1 MIQTTDADG
10 RTMQFLYDPLNR
22 QVEEEWLA
30 PLPPGES
37 PLPPGEG
44 QGEGVVDPVI
54 HTIQTYY
61 DADGETLGVTET
73 DTNNPANCT
82 DYEYTYNADGN
93 VLTSRMAPGG
103 LAQTPQTVDTYTT
116 DTLSTSSP
124 TADWNNGPAAE
135 PYQGYSIAL
144 TAGEVVTVAL
154 VSSAFQ
160 PVAFAQCPAAAP
172 PIGSSTR
179 AGWAAVTPGCYC
191 SPSARARP
199 GRRSGPLPLRR
210 CFWHKRLRSFVISA
224 NWWAQNEGNAVLQGG
239 PSLASR
245 WGGREDRDLFSRNIV
260 CAVRLP

>member
-1 MIQTTDADG
+1 MDGNVIQTTDAG
-10 RTMQFLYDPLNR
+10 QGTTMQFPDDPLNR

-135 PYQGYSIAL
+135 PYQGYSDCADGGRSRDGGL
-144 TAGEVVTVAL
+144 GQFGLPARGLRANARRQRRQL
-154 VSSAFQ
+154 ARQ
-160 PVAFAQCPAAAP
+160 P
-172 PIGSSTR
+172 GR
-179 AGWAAVTPGCYC
+179 AG
-191 SPSARARP
+191 
-199 GRRSGPLPLRR
+199 RR
-210 CFWHKRLRSFVISA
+210 
-224 NWWAQNEGNAVLQGG
+224 
-239 PSLASR
+239 
-245 WGGREDRDLFSRNIV
+245 
-260 CAVRLP
+260 